1 MSAQIEL
8 GPVLPSRLAVY
19 GAAVELLALARLAV
33 EFTAPGPH
41 VDLPRAVRQLTRA
54 RVLLGEIGGGLAD
67 G

>member
-33 EFTAPGPH
+33 ELQDCLMINKF
-41 VDLPRAVRQLTRA
+41 
-54 RVLLGEIGGGLAD
+54 
-67 G
+67 